1 MSGAAGPSIWSIK
14 PKKKNSAPETTADGP
29 SSRPSTRYN
38 KRPHSA
44 IKDED
49 EDEDS
54 DLQEIFESGRGEHS
68 QEIARLLDKRLRKN
82 NPATR
87 DGPG

>member
-14 PKKKNSAPETTADGP
+14 PKKKNSAPSTAGGP
-29 SSRPSTRYN
+29 SSSSGAGSN
-38 KRPHSA
+38 KRPHAA

-49 EDEDS
+49 EDENS

-68 QEIARLLDKRLRKN
+68 KEISRLLDKRSRRN
-82 NPATR
+82 NPTTR
-87 DGPG
+87 DESG

>member
-14 PKKKNSAPETTADGP
+14 PKKKNSTPSTTVGGP
-29 SSRPSTRYN
+29 SSRPSTRHN

-44 IKDED
+44 IKD

-68 QEIARLLDKRLRKN
+68 QEIARLLDIRSKKN
-82 NPATR
+82 NPVAR
-87 DGPG
+87 DGSG

>member
-1 MSGAAGPSIWSIK
+1 MSEAAGPSIWSIK
-14 PKKKNSAPETTADGP
+14 PKKKNSVPSTAAAAGGP
-29 SSRPSTRYN
+29 SSRSSARYN

-44 IKDED
+44 IKD

-68 QEIARLLDKRLRKN
+68 QEIARLLDKRLKKN
-82 NPATR
+82 NPVAR
-87 DGPG
+87 DGSG